1 MAMPE
6 MPVDLASRYW
16 TPDDVRALNE
26 ESATTR
32 YECVDGELLVTP
44 GPSWDHQHVIGRL
57 FRTIA
62 DYLDIHRI
70 GYPFFAPADVRL
82 TGDSLMQ
89 PDLFVAPL
97 VDGMRPRGG
106 QAVDRLLLA
115 VEVLS
120 PSSGRGDRVVKRRLH
135 QRAGTPEYWIVDP
148 DARVVERW
156 RPDDARPEILADVLT
171 WQPEDASAS
180 LILDIE
186 RLLLE

>member
-1 MAMPE
+1 
-6 MPVDLASRYW
+6 
-16 TPDDVRALNE
+16 
-26 ESATTR
+26 
-32 YECVDGELLVTP
+32 
-44 GPSWDHQHVIGRL
+44 
-57 FRTIA
+57 
-62 DYLDIHRI
+62 
-70 GYPFFAPADVRL
+70 
-82 TGDSLMQ
+82 
-89 PDLFVAPL
+89 
-97 VDGMRPRGG
+97 MRPRGG

-156 RPDDARPEILADVLT
+156 RPDDARPEILADMLT
-171 WQPEDASAS
+171 WHPEDASTP